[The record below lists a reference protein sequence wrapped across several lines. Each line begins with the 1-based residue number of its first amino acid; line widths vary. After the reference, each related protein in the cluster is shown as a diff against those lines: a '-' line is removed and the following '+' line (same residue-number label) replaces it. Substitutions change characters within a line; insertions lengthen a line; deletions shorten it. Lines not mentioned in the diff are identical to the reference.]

1 MTPRL
6 CENSTARKPG
16 QPSLSQG
23 ASKLA
28 ENTPIVPA
36 GGQSG
41 LSRFSPRPQSCSKPL
56 LHALHCPAFR
66 SQVGQVPDLPSGS
79 PQ

>member
-1 MTPRL
+1 MT
-6 CENSTARKPG
+6 TRKPG

-23 ASKLA
+23 ATIFR
-28 ENTPIVPA
+28 ENTPIVAA

-41 LSRFSPRPQSCSKPL
+41 LSRFSPRPQSM
-56 LHALHCPAFR
+56 HQALHGPGFR
-66 SQVGQVPDLPSGS
+66 SQVGQVPGLPSVN